1 MKVITVSSIK
11 GGTGKTSHVIMV
23 ANCLGAAGYRVLG
36 IDMDLNN
43 AASFYYLN
51 EQTQERVNEKN
62 IAAAIS
68 RADNHLED
76 YILLTDHRGVDIIPS
91 SLYLVDMR
99 GVSDRR
105 LAQMLPTISDQYDF
119 VLIDT
124 QPTYD
129 NLVLAAYNASDIIIT
144 PANLCTFDYN
154 TATFLRDK
162 IATETD
168 KINNWYITIN
178 GYNARYAQAGTGIQ
192 KEYID
197 YFQKDFALTPAQTW
211 LPWTSAVRKIT
222 DQNMYLSDK
231 KTGKDIVINP
241 KLHDAVCSLAETI
254 VGNSFFRPEEF

>member
-1 MKVITVSSIK
+1 
-11 GGTGKTSHVIMV
+11 
-23 ANCLGAAGYRVLG
+23 
-36 IDMDLNN
+36 
-43 AASFYYLN
+43 
-51 EQTQERVNEKN
+51 
-62 IAAAIS
+62 
-68 RADNHLED
+68 
-76 YILLTDHRGVDIIPS
+76 
-91 SLYLVDMR
+91 MR

-129 NLVLAAYNASDIIIT
+129 NLVLGAYNASDIIIT

-197 YFQKDFALTPAQTW
+197 YFQRDFSLTPSETW
-211 LPWTSAVRKIT
+211 LPWTSTVRKIT

-241 KLHDAVCSLAETI
+241 KLYDAVYALAQSI
-254 VGNSFFRPEEF
+254 VGTTLVCPEEF